1 MIRPRPRYTIRLF
14 GWTILIYRWRTNTE
28 DRRHGR

>member
-14 GWTILIYRWRTNTE
+14 GWTILIYRWRIDCE
-28 DRRHGR
+28 ARHE

>member
-1 MIRPRPRYTIRLF
+1 MIRPRPRYIIRLF

-28 DRRHGR
+28 ESHGR